1 MLPGLWPI
9 TGSPAQ
15 ALSSNIPGLH
25 TAYRSRDNLQVL
37 RHFLDLFVKRAAPQE
52 QLTAA
57 IKYIIIP
64 LVQRAH
70 ENKEADAVTD
80 ADLDTIVQK
89 LLGPPQHIS
98 GA

>member
-1 MLPGLWPI
+1 MTIATTICLLAV
-9 TGSPAQ
+9 TSQRA
-15 ALSSNIPGLH
+15 AAMSLV
-25 TAYRSRDNLQVL
+25 AYVSKDSLQVL
-37 RHFLDLFVKRAAPQE
+37 RHFLDLFVRRAAPQE

-70 ENKEADAVTD
+70 EKKEADAVTD

-98 GA
+98 GAS

>member
-1 MLPGLWPI
+1 VSWRAVTDVVRTLQG
-9 TGSPAQ
+9 G
-15 ALSSNIPGLH
+15 IP
-25 TAYRSRDNLQVL
+25 QVL

-70 ENKEADAVTD
+70 EKKEADAVTD

-98 GA
+98 GALQ